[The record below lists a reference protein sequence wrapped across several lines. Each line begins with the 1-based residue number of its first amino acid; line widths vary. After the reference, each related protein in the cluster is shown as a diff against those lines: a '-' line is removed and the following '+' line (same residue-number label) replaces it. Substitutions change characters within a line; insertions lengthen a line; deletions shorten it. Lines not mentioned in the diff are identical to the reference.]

1 MDKIILESYGKINL
15 SLDVLYKRDDGYHE
29 LNTIMQEID
38 LKDIIEIQEM
48 DKGIEIQCNVEGVPL
63 NNKNLVYR
71 AWEEMVKVLGE
82 DRGAKIIID
91 KQIPVASGLAGGSSN
106 AAQVLKGLNKL
117 WKLDLSQ
124 KELMD
129 IGVKIGAD
137 VPFCIMGGTAYA
149 KGIGEELTRLKLF
162 SNKML
167 LLANPGIPIS
177 TVDVY
182 NSLDLNTKEKHRD
195 IKQIIKYIEK
205 EDTEA
210 LAKNMFNIMEN
221 VVIRKYPIIAEI
233 KEDMLKYGALGSLMS
248 GSGATVFG
256 IFNDEDKLYKCK
268 EELEK
273 KVDRLIV
280 TKTI

>member
-63 NNKNLVYR
+63 NNKNLVYS

-82 DRGAKIIID
+82 DRGVRIIID

-137 VPFCIMGGTAYA
+137 VPFCIMGGTAYGE
-149 KGIGEELTRLKLF
+149 GIGEELTRLKPF

-177 TVDVY
+177 TVNVY
-182 NSLDLNTKEKHRD
+182 NSLDLNTKEKHTD

-233 KEDMLKYGALGSLMS
+233 KEDMLKHGALGSLMS

-256 IFNDEDKLYKCK
+256 IFDDEDKLYKCK

>member
-15 SLDVLYKRDDGYHE
+15 SLDVLYRRDDNYHE

-38 LKDIIEIQEM
+38 LKDIIEIQEI
-48 DKGIEIQCNVEGVPL
+48 DKGIEIQCNVESVPL

-71 AWEEMVKVLGE
+71 TWEEMVKVLGE

-91 KQIPVASGLAGGSSN
+91 KQIPVAAGLAGGSSN

-182 NSLDLNTKEKHRD
+182 NSLDLNTKEKYKD

-210 LAKNMFNIMEN
+210 LAKNMFNIMEKT
-221 VVIRKYPIIAEI
+221 VIKKYPIIAEI
-233 KEDMLKYGALGSLMS
+233 KEDMLKCGALGSLMS